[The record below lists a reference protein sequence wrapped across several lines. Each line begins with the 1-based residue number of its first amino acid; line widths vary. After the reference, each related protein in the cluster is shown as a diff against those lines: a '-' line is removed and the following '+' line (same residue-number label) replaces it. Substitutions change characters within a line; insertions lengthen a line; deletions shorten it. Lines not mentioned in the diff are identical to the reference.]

1 MSEDLF
7 YNRDRNISGIASP
20 SELAGLGLTPV
31 YGSTVEFEAKNHSYV
46 TDDFYYNLIPLSVDS
61 LVARFSL
68 KYQVNETNARK
79 LANFFE
85 AQSGYLPIE
94 FKPDNLGIYK
104 TVSGFCDNYAINF
117 INNSDHSKLIS
128 QKAFSRHDFFLKT
141 IKCHGKWDGETPFIA
156 NSEVY
161 NEKNKIGIITRAK
174 INKFRLFEFWSSVP
188 TASKAIMNARGVEWC
203 KGIGEW
209 PLIHQ
214 ATFSVWDNLE
224 SVKKFAYGS
233 GDHSKIVQK
242 TKKRNWYSED
252 LFARFEILSS
262 DMKVF

>member
-1 MSEDLF
+1 MTTISFFKYKTNKYWAFKQMRLAFDLIK
-7 YNRDRNISGIASP
+7 NSP
-20 SELAGLGLTPV
+20 GVMFFKLLGTGAGDG
-31 YGSTVEFEAKNHSYV
+31 
-46 TDDFYYNLIPLSVDS
+46 
-61 LVARFSL
+61 FSL
-68 KYQVNETNARK
+68 FPDFSTYSILCVWENE
-79 LANFFE
+79 
-85 AQSGYLPIE
+85 
-94 FKPDNLGIYK
+94 D
-104 TVSGFCDNYAINF
+104 DAINF
-117 INNSDHSKLIS
+117 INKSDHSKVIS

-141 IKCHGKWDGETPFIA
+141 IKCHGKWDGEAPFIA

-252 LFARFEILSS
+252 LFARFEILRSEL
-262 DMKVF
+262 KKF